1 MDTAIERAEV
11 DAREY
16 AEILGHEYVG
26 LAQAFLL
33 SEDPE
38 VDGAEVFSLV
48 RDSNLDPDAYL
59 DRFFD
64 TGQERQMD
72 GLD

>member
-1 MDTAIERAEV
+1 MPSFK
-11 DAREY
+11 Y
-16 AEILGHEYVG
+16 ADILGHEYVG

-33 SEDPE
+33 SEDPA
-38 VDGAEVFSLV
+38 VDGAEVFSLI

-64 TGQERQMD
+64 TGQEHQTD